1 MRINEK
7 ESGCIII
14 AGSGMCT
21 GGRILHHFK
30 HRLWDERNSVI
41 FAGYQVKGTL
51 GRQMIDG
58 AKSIQLYHE
67 TININAKIHMLN
79 GFSAHA
85 DQSDFLA
92 WMAEFEQLENIY
104 LIHGEPDSQA
114 VFKQVIK
121 EQLHK
126 MAHVVKYAEEIAV

>member
-1 MRINEK
+1 MLINEQ

-30 HRLWDERNSVI
+30 HRLWDDRNSVI
-41 FAGYQVKGTL
+41 FVGYQVEGTQ

-58 AKSIQLYHE
+58 AESIQLYHE
-67 TININAKIHMLN
+67 TIKVNAQIHMIN

-85 DQSDFLA
+85 DQSDLLA
-92 WMAEFEQLENIY
+92 WMAEFEKLDKVF
-104 LIHGEPDSQA
+104 LIHGEPRQQA
-114 VFKQVIK
+114 IFKQIIEEK
-121 EQLHK
+121 LHK
-126 MAHVVKYAEEIAV
+126 NTHIVKYAEEILV

>member
-1 MRINEK
+1 MLINRE

-30 HRLWDERNSVI
+30 HRLWDPRNSVL
-41 FAGYQVKGTL
+41 FVGYQVQGTQ

-58 AKSIQLYHE
+58 CNSIALYHE
-67 TININAKIHMLN
+67 QISVNAQIHMLN

-85 DQSDFLA
+85 DQSDLLA
-92 WMAEFEQLENIY
+92 WMAEFEKLDKIF
-104 LIHGEPDSQA
+104 LIHGEPDKQA
-114 VFKQVIK
+114 IFKRAIE

-126 MAHVVKYAEEIAV
+126 SVHIVKYAEKVHL